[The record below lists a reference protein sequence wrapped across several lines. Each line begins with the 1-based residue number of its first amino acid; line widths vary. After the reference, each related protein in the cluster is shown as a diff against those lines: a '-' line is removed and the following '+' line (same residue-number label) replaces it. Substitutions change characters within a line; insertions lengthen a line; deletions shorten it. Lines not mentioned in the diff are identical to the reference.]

1 MLSNQ
6 SFLKQFCLL
15 VVPEKGLIT
24 SFLTHGGML
33 DDWGMWKLNYSLNPP
48 SNFNAKIGFPS
59 SMTLVQKHVV
69 TNVPKFKPETFI
81 PSSHGFC
88 YFKNIKTQGNI
99 FDACRQMRI
108 LYFITLVLRIFM
120 APVKIDH

>member
-1 MLSNQ
+1 MVL
-6 SFLKQFCLL
+6 
-15 VVPEKGLIT
+15 EKGLIT
-24 SFLTHGGML
+24 SFPTHWGML

-69 TNVPKFKPETFI
+69 TNVPKFKPGTFI

-88 YFKNIKTQGNI
+88 YFKNIKTKGNI
-99 FDACRQMRI
+99 FVACRKMRI
-108 LYFITLVLRIFM
+108 LDFITLVLRIF
-120 APVKIDH
+120 ILIFS